1 MDTIFALATV
11 RGRSGLAVIRV
22 SGPDAFAAADR
33 LVSSIPEPGEARV
46 RRVLDESGDII
57 DEALVLVFKGPRS
70 FTGEDIVEF
79 HVHGSVAVIAACERA
94 LLATGLVRPADAGEF
109 TRRALSNEKMDLAQV
124 EGLGDLLSSETE
136 VQRRQAMRLLQG
148 RLGDMAAKWR
158 KALLM
163 SLARVEVTIDFADEE
178 VPTEIDEQIIE
189 IIQKTIAELEIEIQ
203 GSKVAERVRDGFE
216 IAILGAPNAGKST
229 LLNAIAGRDV
239 AITSHIAG
247 TTRDVIEVRLD
258 LDGMPVTLLD
268 TAGLRT
274 TEDVVEKIGVERTR
288 KRAEQADLRVWI
300 RSEEDEAVN
309 DLLVDGDISVFGKR
323 DAYAPGGV
331 SGLTGA
337 GVDDLLHSIRVVLA
351 ERLANVGTAT
361 HERHRLAMQTACAE
375 LGAALDLM
383 RSAPDTPELAAE
395 EIRLAIRSL
404 DSLTGRI
411 DVEAVLGEI
420 FSSFC
425 IGK

>member
-22 SGPDAFAAADR
+22 SGPDAFAAANR

-178 VPTEIDEQIIE
+178 VPTEVDEQIIE

>member
-57 DEALVLVFKGPRS
+57 DEALVLVFRGPRS

-189 IIQKTIAELEIEIQ
+189 IIHKTIAELEIEIQ